1 MAKKL
6 DLREAMPE
14 TAALID
20 RFRDAFGAAN
30 INDVIRRGMAG
41 EPVFY
46 ASENGHEIGTLGR
59 RGVRVGFDAK
69 GNKCLIEGE

>member
-6 DLREAMPE
+6 DLREAMPV

-20 RFRDAFGAAN
+20 QFREAFGAEN
-30 INDVIRRGMAG
+30 IHDVIRRGMAG

-46 ASENGHEIGTLGR
+46 ASENGQEIGTLGR
-59 RGVRVGFDAK
+59 PGVRVRFTGK
-69 GNKCLIEGE
+69 GNKCVIVGE

>member
-1 MAKKL
+1 MAKKK
-6 DLREAMPE
+6 DLREAMPV
-14 TAALID
+14 TAAFIADL
-20 RFRDAFGAAN
+20 RAVFGAGN

-59 RGVRVGFDAK
+59 RGVRVGFDAR
-69 GNKCLIEGE
+69 GNRYVVDGE